1 MNTLR
6 TNKQGFTMVEL
17 LVVLVIIGILA
28 AVATPIF
35 LGNTQ
40 KAKAS
45 EAVATMSLI
54 RQAQRDYFINNN
66 SFVVPIGPGE
76 IGLTPE
82 NKGVAV
88 NTGVAQYFANDAF
101 EVKVASAATANLFK
115 KDDGGPSQAL
125 DAQDFVIR
133 VDGSK
138 SIDCSSGAGAS
149 KNCALKKAEVKDF
162 RLEMDNTGRAYVSY
176 DAGANWQKY

>member
-54 RQAQRDYFINNN
+54 RQAQRDYFINT
-66 SFVVPIGPGE
+66 SSYIVPIAAGE
-76 IGLTPE
+76 IGKTPE

-101 EVKVASAATANLFK
+101 EVKQTAAASAPFK
-115 KDDGGPSQAL
+115 KADGGPTQAL

-138 SIDCSSGAGAS
+138 SKDCSSDANAS
-149 KNCALKKAEVKDF
+149 KNCALKQAEVKDF
-162 RLEMDNTGRAYVSY
+162 RLEMDNSGRTYVSY
-176 DAGANWQKY
+176 DAGTNWQKF